1 MDLSVII
8 TLIKQKIALDIRAK
22 KTHLIYL
29 GVGTA
34 AGLREPDGTLLP
46 KNYHQFPPFLQDLK
60 NSLPDMQLH
69 IILIDP
75 RQEDPPYMVQD
86 KNLISDN
93 SIIIYTLRTDVYT
106 EPYKEYNHNNGQDI
120 TSLLRDL
127 NEYVMHNNVA
137 FLYHDFTGKNNKILA
152 EFFDE
157 ELGEHLDHVIY
168 GLSLREDHGCYF
180 DLTEPCSYHPYYLT
194 ATGQLKFYN
203 LYYYTI
209 NNKIHLLQQDIVRKY
224 ITENNSNQHIIAAHN
239 NHIQEIIKKEVLNV
253 VLQALRVVFRLITTE
268 EADKD
273 LAFNY
278 FQPNKRL
285 ICLTLYQ
292 EKNYTELYTYLLTE
306 FGKKI
311 DIFANLKG
319 LDLTGREILEFI
331 TLDDDPFMWYN
342 NVRHFFNDLSGRIV
356 NKLND

>member
-1 MDLSVII
+1 MNLSETI
-8 TLIKQKIALDIRAK
+8 TLIKQQIALDIRAK
-22 KTHLIYL
+22 KTHLIYF

-46 KNYHQFPPFLQDLK
+46 KNYHQYPPFLQDLK
-60 NSLPDMQLH
+60 NTIPDLQLH

-75 RQEDPPYMVQD
+75 RQEDPPYMVQHN
-86 KNLISDN
+86 NLQDN
-93 SIIIYTLRTDVYT
+93 SITIYTLRTDVYS
-106 EPYKEYNHNNGQDI
+106 EPYKEYNHDNGQDI

-127 NEYVMHNNVA
+127 NEYVMQNNIA
-137 FLYHDFTGKNNKILA
+137 FLYHDFTGKNNKLLA

-209 NNKIHLLQQDIVRKY
+209 NNKIHLLQPDIVGKY
-224 ITENNSNQHIIAAHN
+224 IASNNNNQHIIAAHN
-239 NHIQEIIKKEVLNV
+239 RQIQEIIRKEVLNV
-253 VLQALRVVFRLITTE
+253 ILQALRVVFRLITEELQPE

-273 LAFNY
+273 LTFIY
-278 FQPNKRL
+278 FPPNKRL
-285 ICLTLYQ
+285 ICLALYK

-311 DIFANLKG
+311 DVFANLKG

-342 NVRHFFNDLSGRIV
+342 NVRHFFSS
-356 NKLND
+356 